1 MNVKTVLFQLLN
13 VKKGERDHFR
23 YTIVKIVIGYRIS
36 NPSKYSEVELQLAKN
51 YEPNPYTAPVEPS
64 VEPSGRN
71 LSVRTA
77 PRPLW

>member
-1 MNVKTVLFQLLN
+1 MSIELTLSQTVLFQLLN

-23 YTIVKIVIGYRIS
+23 YTIVNC
-36 NPSKYSEVELQLAKN
+36 NPSKYSEVELQLAIN

-71 LSVRTA
+71 LS
-77 PRPLW
+77 RPLW

>member
-36 NPSKYSEVELQLAKN
+36 NPSKYSEVELQLAIN
-51 YEPNPYTAPVEPS
+51 YEP
-64 VEPSGRN
+64 
-71 LSVRTA
+71 
-77 PRPLW
+77 